1 MFRMTRMT
9 MIKPTTPKLTMYSL
23 RPARRAA
30 IAPFIAMD
38 VKREA
43 TLLERS
49 GERILHM
56 EVGEPCAPP
65 PRLVREAAIA
75 ALSGGPIGYT
85 DALGLA
91 SLRQRIARHYAETY
105 GVAVDPQRIV
115 VTTGS
120 SGAFIMAFLA
130 LFDVGARVAI
140 PNPGY
145 PAYRNIFSALGV
157 ETVELPVNAE
167 NGFVLTAAA
176 LRQAHAKQKLD
187 GVLAMS
193 PANPTGVMASEDS
206 LRDLAQFCAA
216 EGVPFISDE
225 IYHGLTYARPA
236 QTALAF
242 SEQAVVVTSFSKYY
256 CMTGWRIGWLVAP
269 PELIRPLERL
279 QQSLAISAP
288 TLSQI
293 AATAA
298 FDAVDELEAVKAG
311 YRRNREILLN
321 GLPSLGFDRLAPAD
335 GAFYLYAD
343 ISRFTDDSTRFCH
356 DLLHR
361 AGVAATPG
369 VDFDPKR
376 GHLALRLS
384 YAGAEADMIEALRR
398 LQGFL
403 ARR

>member
-1 MFRMTRMT
+1 MSLNAET
-9 MIKPTTPKLTMYSL
+9 IKNLT
-23 RPARRAA
+23 PARRAS

-43 TLLERS
+43 TLREQV
-49 GERILHM
+49 GERIIHM

-75 ALSGGPIGYT
+75 ALAGGPIGYT
-85 DALGLA
+85 DALGLF
-91 SLRQRIARHYAETY
+91 SLRQRIARHYSETY
-105 GVAVDPQRIV
+105 RIELDPQRVAI
-115 VTTGS
+115 TTGS
-120 SGAFIMAFLA
+120 SGAFIIAFLA

-145 PAYRNIFSALGV
+145 PAYRNIFAALGV
-157 ETVELPVNAE
+157 ETVDVPVNAE
-167 NGFVLTAAA
+167 NNFAMTAAA
-176 LRQAHAKQKLD
+176 LEKAHAAKRLD

-193 PANPTGVMASEDS
+193 PANPTGAMLSDAQ
-206 LRDLAQFCAA
+206 LRDIAVFCQT

-225 IYHGLTYARPA
+225 IYHGLTFTHPA

-242 SEQAVVVTSFSKYY
+242 SDQAIVVNSFSKYY

-269 PELIRPLERL
+269 PELIRPIERL

-293 AATAA
+293 AAQAA
-298 FDAVDELEAVKAG
+298 FDAGDELEAVKEG
-311 YRRNREILLN
+311 YRRNRQILLD
-321 GLPSLGFDRLAPAD
+321 GLPDLGFHHLAPAD

-343 ISRFTDDSTRFCH
+343 ISRFTGDSTQFCH

-369 VDFDPKR
+369 VDFDPR
-376 GHLALRLS
+376 LGHLSLRLS

-398 LQGFL
+398 LKDFL

>member
-1 MFRMTRMT
+1 MTFMT
-9 MIKPTTPKLTMYSL
+9 SPKLKA
-23 RPARRAA
+23 ARRAA

-43 TLLERS
+43 TLLEQA
-49 GERILHM
+49 GARIVHM

-65 PRLVREAAIA
+65 PRLVRESAIA
-75 ALSGGPIGYT
+75 ALAGGPIGYT
-85 DALGLA
+85 DALGLFP
-91 SLRQRIARHYAETY
+91 LRRRIARHYAETY
-105 GVAVDPQRIV
+105 GVAVDPARIV
-115 VTTGS
+115 ITTGS
-120 SGAFIMAFLA
+120 SGGFIMAFLA
-130 LFDVGARVAI
+130 LFDAGARVAI

-157 ETVELPVNAE
+157 ETVELPVNAD
-167 NGFVLTAAA
+167 NGFALTAAA
-176 LRQAHAKQKLD
+176 LREAHARKKLD

-193 PANPTGVMASEDS
+193 PANPTGAMASDDS
-206 LRDLAQFCAA
+206 LRDISQFCAEA
-216 EGVPFISDE
+216 GVAFVSDE

-236 QTALAF
+236 RTALEF
-242 SEQAVVVTSFSKYY
+242 SEEALVVNSFSKYY

-298 FDAVDELEAVKAG
+298 FDAVDELEAVKSA
-311 YRRNREILLN
+311 YRRNRDILLN
-321 GLPSLGFDRLAPAD
+321 GLPGLGFDRLAPAD
-335 GAFYLYAD
+335 GAIYLYAD
-343 ISRFTDDSTRFCH
+343 ISRFSDDSTRFCH

-369 VDFDPKR
+369 VDFDPAL
-376 GHLALRLS
+376 GHLSLRLS
-384 YAGAEADMIEALRR
+384 YAGAEAEMIEALQR

-403 ARR
+403 PRR